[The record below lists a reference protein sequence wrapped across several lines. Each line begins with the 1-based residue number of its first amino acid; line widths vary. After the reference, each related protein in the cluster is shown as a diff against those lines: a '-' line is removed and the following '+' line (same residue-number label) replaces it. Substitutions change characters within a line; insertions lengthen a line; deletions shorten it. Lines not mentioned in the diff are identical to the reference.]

1 MSTSNRQ
8 GRTRVR
14 PLAGLRQAPRLV
26 SPAAAAAGRV
36 ALERNAGQRLGR
48 LADAVRDHTAQR
60 WRPSRARMR
69 ALAVDPSGR
78 LGWRDVPAPPPPGP
92 YGALV
97 RPVAAATCDLDR
109 PLALGATM
117 FPLPL
122 HLGHECVA

>member
-48 LADAVRDHTAQR
+48 LADAVRDHTAQ
-60 WRPSRARMR
+60 
-69 ALAVDPSGR
+69 LAVGPGGR